1 MFLEAYMAAP
11 PTITESDIMAAMEVA
26 LNRSDVVTAAV
37 INLFMVISS
46 FVRSALLAHTLIYE

>member
-26 LNRSDVVTAAV
+26 LNRSVVTAAV